1 MVINSMF
8 LTRSRERS
16 ILGHRPFCKGY
27 YFRHF
32 LVDTSRT
39 IFPDTPIWAGTAI
52 LFLDFDLI
60 GRFFC
65 KTLSSILFRHVSLR
79 LFQRKGISK
88 EAGLVGGSGQGK
100 LSFATRISGKV

>member
-8 LTRSRERS
+8 LACSREHS

-27 YFRHF
+27 YFQHF
-32 LVDTSRT
+32 LIDTSRT
-39 IFPDTPIWAGTAI
+39 IFPDTPIWAGNAI
-52 LFLDFDLI
+52 LFLDFDVI
-60 GRFFC
+60 GHFFFFFFFFC

-88 EAGLVGGSGQGK
+88 EAGLVAGSG
-100 LSFATRISGKV
+100 